1 MNRIIILL
9 FLCSISIFSAMADDV
24 KLIKETQ
31 TNEKNTGYPR
41 MPSRVWIT
49 CNAENGILTFAHSQF
64 YVTLCV
70 TVECEETGE
79 SWEGIITDGNMS
91 MEYST
96 LSGTYSITC
105 VNESDVTFVGGIYQ

>member
-49 CNAENGILTFAHSQF
+49 CNAENGILTFASH
-64 YVTLCV
+64 YVLLLNV
-70 TVECEETGE
+70 KRPAKAGRA
-79 SWEGIITDGNMS
+79 
-91 MEYST
+91 
-96 LSGTYSITC
+96 
-105 VNESDVTFVGGIYQ
+105 